1 MNTDTQNIPEI
12 NTIDINSAVTPTKKK
27 GRPRKQKSSA
37 EPTET
42 ATATASMFKPDP
54 VTEKKRLQEEL
65 MRLSDYNADV
75 VTKPVNDKVA
85 KLVEE
90 MDIEELKARIRVGKR
105 KQSSKMDNSVAE
117 QTILMCNQLSGRML
131 GCLEE
136 LNETSLKDELL
147 KECTKEYLCLNV
159 LDFIPHEL
167 KIGGLYGAHLASAYY
182 KASAKEEARAPK
194 TPHLTELPTD
204 TIDPVKL
211 KKLEEKFNSPE
222 MKDKLQLLKEKFSAL
237 SSKSDE

>member
-1 MNTDTQNIPEI
+1 MEPSNIPVI
-12 NTIDINSAVTPTKKK
+12 KTVDVSAVVAPKKRAPK
-27 GRPRKQKSSA
+27 ARKQTKSA
-37 EPTET
+37 EPVADEGFTLLT
-42 ATATASMFKPDP
+42 PT
-54 VTEKKRLQEEL
+54 TEKERLQEEL
-65 MRLSDYNADV
+65 MRLADYNAEV

-117 QTILMCNQLSGRML
+117 QTINLCNQFTGRML

-167 KIGGLYGAHLASAYY
+167 KIGGLYGSHVASAYY
-182 KASAKEEARAPK
+182 KASAKI
-194 TPHLTELPTD
+194 TPNLTE
-204 TIDPVKL
+204 IDPEKLNDIKEKL
-211 KKLEEKFNSPE
+211 KSPE
-222 MKDKLQLLKEKFSAL
+222 MANKLQLLKEKL
-237 SSKSDE
+237 SSLNVNE